1 MIDEV
6 NTIEKKLLKV
16 LQNDY
21 GGHTFEDFLKVVI
34 AKFYDEKFN
43 LSQFETTA
51 KDPPE
56 FVKERILAM
65 LSEATVKLKLYPD
78 IISENKAVISMN
90 PSLVKELVAILQEIK
105 LSEFLLHCDL
115 LGDIYI
121 ALT

>member
-1 MIDEV
+1 MWR
-6 NTIEKKLLKV
+6 
-16 LQNDY
+16 
-21 GGHTFEDFLKVVI
+21 HTFEDFLKVVI

-43 LSQFETTA
+43 LSQLKTTA

-56 FVKERILAM
+56 SVKERILAL

>member
-1 MIDEV
+1 MTNNV

-34 AKFYDEKFN
+34 VKFYAEKFN

-51 KDPPE
+51 KE
-56 FVKERILAM
+56 QSESVKERILAL
-65 LSEATVKLKLYPD
+65 LSEAIVKLELYPG
-78 IISENKAVISMN
+78 IVSENKAVINMS
-90 PSLVKELVAILQEIK
+90 PSVVKELVAILQELK

-115 LGDIYI
+115 LGDIYM

>member
-1 MIDEV
+1 
-6 NTIEKKLLKV
+6 
-16 LQNDY
+16 
-21 GGHTFEDFLKVVI
+21 
-34 AKFYDEKFN
+34 
-43 LSQFETTA
+43 TTA
-51 KDPPE
+51 KE
-56 FVKERILAM
+56 QSESVKERILAL

-115 LGDIYI
+115 LGDIYM

>member
-1 MIDEV
+1 M
-6 NTIEKKLLKV
+6 
-16 LQNDY
+16 
-21 GGHTFEDFLKVVI
+21 I

-51 KDPPE
+51 EDPPE
-56 FVKERILAM
+56 FVKERILAL
-65 LSEATVKLKLYPD
+65 LSEATVKFKLNPD

-115 LGDIYI
+115 LGDIYM

>member
-56 FVKERILAM
+56 SVKERILAL
-65 LSEATVKLKLYPD
+65 LSEATVKLYPD
-78 IISENKAVISMN
+78 IISENKTVISMN
-90 PSLVKELVAILQEIK
+90 PSLVKELVAILQKIK

-115 LGDIYI
+115 LGDIYM